1 MSSFAQLARAPVA
14 AAFGVDSS
22 PADMSADN
30 AAVVS
35 PVVDLTQEDA
45 GNVVVDMTQDNAANA
60 VVDMTQDAENAVV
73 DMTQDVVVEEEEV
86 IEDEHTLV
94 GSCDFSIVGIR

>member
-22 PADMSADN
+22 PAVISADN

-45 GNVVVDMTQDNAANA
+45 GTVVVDMTQDAAANA
-60 VVDMTQDAENAVV
+60 VVDMTQDAENIVV
-73 DMTQDVVVEEEEV
+73 DMTQDVVEEEEV